1 MTLPRAALIFLV
13 LYSALFAFAGF
24 FATADPAAIDASL
37 PYLPPEGIRFTSP
50 AGQFHLRPYLV
61 RPQPVP
67 GQFAVYTRRGA
78 AFIPL
83 KFFVTTASADTTVDA
98 SPGSLHLCGISGG
111 APHFLGTDEFGRDV
125 WSRLLYGGR
134 TTLAIGLTAS
144 LAASLLA
151 LAVGLIAGSAAPWLD
166 TLLMR
171 LVETMISVPWFYLLL
186 AVRALLPLRV
196 SPWVA
201 VAASTA
207 LMAAIGWARPARI
220 LRGVTIATHRRAY
233 VTMARATGASPWQIA
248 RWHTL
253 PDLAPQAI
261 TQFTVL
267 LPQFIASEVALSY
280 LGLGVTE
287 PLVSWGVMLTAAQ
300 HLSTFVEY
308 PWLISPI
315 WTMIP
320 FFFSVH
326 VLADRAGSLRPL
338 TLPSLSRHW
347 YKLPR

>member
-1 MTLPRAALIFLV
+1 MTLPRAALIFLA
-13 LYSALFAFAGF
+13 LYAALFAFADF

-37 PYLPPEGIRFTSP
+37 PYLPPEGIRFISP
-50 AGQFHLRPYLV
+50 TGHFHLRPYLV

-67 GQFAVYTRRGA
+67 GQFAVYTRQGA

-83 KFFVTTASADTTVDA
+83 QFFVATASADTALDA
-98 SPGSLHLCGISGG
+98 SPSRLRLCGISGD

-151 LAVGLIAGSAAPWLD
+151 VVVGLIAGSAASWVD
-166 TLLMR
+166 MLLMR

-220 LRGVTIATHRRAY
+220 LRGVTIAARNRAY

-248 RWHTL
+248 RWHIL

-308 PWLISPI
+308 PWLMSPI

-347 YKLPR
+347 YRLPR